1 MQHFGLKIRMGV
13 VGALLAGFY
22 LVAVAAAVATFGQG
36 VLPIAIVGSIL
47 LVGAQYK
54 IGKWAA
60 LRSVG
65 AEDLSERQYPHIHQF
80 VERVCREK
88 DMKKPSLKIAGMG
101 VPNAFAV
108 GRRGNGTVVISK
120 ELIQLLDRDEL
131 NGVIA
136 HELAHIDNRDVITMQ
151 LGQGIASIV
160 AIVAQYIVLLT
171 GDNDFAD
178 FFLAIVVG
186 NIVQFIVMLFVLA
199 ISRYREYVADADA
212 KGVIGQGEPLARALE
227 KIQHGNQ
234 QARQSTRRAQRDRGT
249 ANRGGR
255 RRGNQRSRDPNVDQ
269 QVSALCISSPD
280 RGFLQK
286 IVSTHPPMEKRI
298 QRLRS

>member
-1 MQHFGLKIRMGV
+1 MAV

-22 LVAVAAAVATFGQG
+22 LVAVAAAMVAFGEG
-36 VLPIAIVGSIL
+36 ILPIAIVGSIFL
-47 LVGAQYK
+47 IGIQYK
-54 IGKWAA
+54 VGKWAA

-65 AEDLSERQYPHIHQF
+65 AEDLPETQHAELHQF

-88 DMKKPSLKIAGMG
+88 DMKKPSLKIASMG

-108 GRRGNGTVVISK
+108 GRRGNGTVVISQ
-120 ELIQLLDRDEL
+120 ELIQLLDRSEL
-131 NGVIA
+131 EGVIA

-160 AIVAQYIVLLT
+160 AIVAQYIVLFT
-171 GDNDFAD
+171 GENDLAD
-178 FFLAIVVG
+178 FFLAVVVG
-186 NIVQFIVMLFVLA
+186 NIVQFVVMIFVLA

-212 KGVIGQGEPLARALE
+212 RDVIGQGDPLARALE
-227 KIQHGNQ
+227 KIHQGNQ
-234 QARQSTRRAQRDRGT
+234 QAQQSAGRAQRGRGS
-249 ANRGGR
+249 ANRRGR
-255 RRGNQRSRDPNVDQ
+255 GRGRQRSREANVDQ
-269 QVSALCISSPD
+269 QVSALCISSSD
-280 RGFLQK
+280 RGFLQQ

>member
-1 MQHFGLKIRMGV
+1 MAV

-22 LVAVAAAVATFGQG
+22 LVAVAAAMVAFGEG
-36 VLPIAIVGSIL
+36 ILPIAIVGSIL
-47 LVGAQYK
+47 LVGIQYK

-65 AEDLSERQYPHIHQF
+65 AEDLPETQYAGVHQF
-80 VERVCREK
+80 VEHVCRDK
-88 DMKKPSLKIAGMG
+88 NMKKPSLKIADMG

-108 GRRGNGTVVISK
+108 GRRGNGTVVISR
-120 ELIQLLDRDEL
+120 ELMQLLDRNEL
-131 NGVIA
+131 EGVIA

-160 AIVAQYIVLLT
+160 AIVAQYIVLFT
-171 GDNDFAD
+171 GENDLAD
-178 FFLAIVVG
+178 FFLAVVVG
-186 NIVQFIVMLFVLA
+186 NIVQFFVMIFVLA

-212 KGVIGQGEPLARALE
+212 KDVIGQGEPLARALE
-227 KIQHGNQ
+227 KIHQGNQ
-234 QARQSTRRAQRDRGT
+234 QAQSAGRAQRGRGS
-249 ANRGGR
+249 ANRRGR
-255 RRGNQRSRDPNVDQ
+255 GRGSQRSRDANVDQ
-269 QVSALCISSPD
+269 QVSALCISSSD
-280 RGFLQK
+280 RGFLQQ